1 MSKTSKRFALFE
13 GQIWANRESL
23 NDRFI
28 MDAPAHPARS
38 FFH

>member
-1 MSKTSKRFALFE
+1 MSKTSKRFAPFE
-13 GQIWANRESL
+13 EQNWANRESF
-23 NDRFI
+23 NNRFI